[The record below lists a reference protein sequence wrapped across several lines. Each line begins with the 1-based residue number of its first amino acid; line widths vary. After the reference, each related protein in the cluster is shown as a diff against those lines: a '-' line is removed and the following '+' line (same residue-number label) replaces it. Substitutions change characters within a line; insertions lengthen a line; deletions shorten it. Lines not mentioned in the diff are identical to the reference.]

1 MEHAQK
7 KKTSKPYSPEFRE
20 RAVRLAMEH
29 RDDYQSEAAA
39 LTAIAG
45 KLGCSPDSLRVWMR
59 QVQRDGGEQPGP
71 TGVEIARIKELE
83 RENRELRQA
92 NEILRKASALFC
104 PGGARPPVS
113 QIIDFIEESREA
125 FGVEPICRALQFA
138 PSTYYD
144 RRAIARDPDRA
155 SARAKSDAALSLKI
169 DAAWDANRKLYGARK
184 VWHVLRRQ
192 GEYAARCTVERLMRR
207 LGLRGV
213 VRGKKVITTNPDAS
227 LPCPDDK
234 VNRLFMADRPNK
246 LWVSDF
252 TYVPTWSG
260 TVYVAF
266 VIDVFARRIVGWRT
280 STSMKTQFVLDALD
294 QAIWQRKT
302 PDNKSLVHHSD
313 RGSQYLSI
321 KYTERLAEA
330 EIDLSVGTVGDAYD
344 NALAECVI
352 GLFKTEVINQ
362 IGPWKSM
369 REVEWETLK
378 WVDWYNNRR
387 LLGPIGYIPPAEAE
401 EAFYANLNTLDMVA

>member
-1 MEHAQK
+1 MTAFLE
-7 KKTSKPYSPEFRE
+7 
-20 RAVRLAMEH
+20 EH
-29 RDDYQSEAAA
+29 REMY
-39 LTAIAG
+39 
-45 KLGCSPDSLRVWMR
+45 
-59 QVQRDGGEQPGP
+59 
-71 TGVEIARIKELE
+71 
-83 RENRELRQA
+83 
-92 NEILRKASALFC
+92 
-104 PGGARPPVS
+104 
-113 QIIDFIEESREA
+113 
-125 FGVEPICRALQFA
+125 GVEPICRALQFA

-144 RRAIARDPDRA
+144 RRAIMRHPDRA
-155 SARAKSDAALSLKI
+155 SARAKSDAALSVKI

-184 VWHVLRRQ
+184 IWHVLRRQ
-192 GEYAARCTVERLMRR
+192 GEDAARCTVERLMRR
-207 LGLRGV
+207 LGIRGV
-213 VRGKKVITTNPDAS
+213 VRGKKVITTNPDTS

-266 VIDVFARRIVGWRT
+266 VIDVFARRIVGWRA
-280 STSMKTQFVLDALD
+280 STSMKTQFVLDVLD

-313 RGSQYLSI
+313 RPSHGFQANRCQATGSQYLSI

>member
-1 MEHAQK
+1 M
-7 KKTSKPYSPEFRE
+7 
-20 RAVRLAMEH
+20 
-29 RDDYQSEAAA
+29 
-39 LTAIAG
+39 
-45 KLGCSPDSLRVWMR
+45 
-59 QVQRDGGEQPGP
+59 
-71 TGVEIARIKELE
+71 
-83 RENRELRQA
+83 
-92 NEILRKASALFC
+92 
-104 PGGARPPVS
+104 
-113 QIIDFIEESREA
+113 DFIEESREA
-125 FGVEPICRALQFA
+125 FGVEPICKALQFA

-144 RRAIARDPDRA
+144 RRAIVRDPERA
-155 SARAKSDAALSLKI
+155 SRRAKSDAAMSLRI
-169 DAAWDANRKLYGARK
+169 DGAWEDNRKLYGARK
-184 VWHVLRRQ
+184 IWHVLRRDGQ
-192 GEYAARCTVERLMRR
+192 DVARCTVERLMRA
-207 LGLRGV
+207 LGIRGV
-213 VRGKKVITTNPDAS
+213 VRGKRVVTTNPDTS

-234 VNRLFMADRPNK
+234 VNRIFKADRPNK

-266 VIDVFARRIVGWRT
+266 VIDVFARRIVGWRV
-280 STSMKTQFVLDALD
+280 STSMTTKFVLDALD

-302 PDNKSLVHHSD
+302 LDNKSLVHHSD

-321 KYTERLAEA
+321 KYTERLAQA
-330 EIDLSVGTVGDAYD
+330 EINLSVGTVGDAYD

-387 LLGPIGYIPPAEAE
+387 LLGPIGYVPPAEAE
-401 EAFYANLNTLDMVA
+401 EAFYANLNTIDMVA